1 MDPVLTAILDTD
13 CRHHD
18 PNLPTST
25 MLAGKN
31 DFVKKKNKNQVKQ
44 DCFQVLEETV
54 FTGLLHYACF
64 GGEEESKQAYAHTK
78 AVAITSQGCF

>member
-31 DFVKKKNKNQVKQ
+31 DFVQKKKKKIKLNKIVSR
-44 DCFQVLEETV
+44 F
-54 FTGLLHYACF
+54 
-64 GGEEESKQAYAHTK
+64 
-78 AVAITSQGCF
+78 